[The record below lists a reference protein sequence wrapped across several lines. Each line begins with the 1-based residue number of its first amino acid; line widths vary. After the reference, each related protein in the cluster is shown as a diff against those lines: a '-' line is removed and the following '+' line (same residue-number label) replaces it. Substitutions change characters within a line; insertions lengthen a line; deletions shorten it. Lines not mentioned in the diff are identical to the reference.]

1 MEWLVLLILD
11 VLVSVVLVVLLIKLI
26 FGGVRGEVKKDIVSV
41 RVSAETQREK
51 PVRAERSK
59 RSGPAP
65 LSNEERAMY
74 GLPPRR
80 D

>member
-1 MEWLVLLILD
+1 MGWLLFVLD
-11 VLVSVVLVVLLIKLI
+11 AFASVVLVVLLIKRI
-26 FGGVRGEVKKDIVSV
+26 FGGVRGDAKPDVVSI
-41 RVSAETQREK
+41 RVSSETQINK
-51 PVRAERSK
+51 PTRAERSK